1 MSTAIKKWGNS
12 QGIIIPTHI
21 LNQVG
26 LKTGEALDMQVDSG
40 KIILTP
46 KRKRKIFSES
56 ALLADI
62 NEHNSHADELATTT
76 STELGS

>member
-12 QGIIIPTHI
+12 QGIIIPTNI
-21 LNQVG
+21 LKKAD
-26 LKTGEALDMQVDSG
+26 LKIGEALDMQVESG

-56 ALLADI
+56 VLLADI
-62 NEHNSHADELATTT
+62 NEHNSHADELAITT
-76 STELGS
+76 SAELGS

>member
-26 LKTGEALDMQVDSG
+26 LKTGVLNPLKEKRSVSTDRLLFFQVRDTI
-40 KIILTP
+40 K
-46 KRKRKIFSES
+46 K
-56 ALLADI
+56 
-62 NEHNSHADELATTT
+62 
-76 STELGS
+76 LG